1 MKARGP
7 TGSWVKLVFAGA
19 LALLAMGSAPPDL
32 QPYPIDVHRF
42 AVLERDSGP
51 TNYYRV
57 LETPQ
62 VDFIRGQYVPGLES
76 VTLFTDVGDGLRT
89 GVERI
94 RFRWRAW
101 VLPAG
106 GNECADGRG
115 DSAASFYVVWKRGW
129 RWYSLKFIWS
139 SEAPAGATC
148 NRTRNPFVA
157 SDSIIVHSGPPIGE
171 WFEEEIE
178 PEKLFRAHFEGGNPN
193 AEVPELQGIGV
204 MTDGDQTRSASVADY
219 AGFVLYKRERLAS
232 R

>member
-1 MKARGP
+1 MKTPADSRAC
-7 TGSWVKLVFAGA
+7 LLLAGA
-19 LALLAMGSAPPDL
+19 LGLLAMGSAPPGM
-32 QPYPIDVHRF
+32 QAFPVDVHRL

-57 LETPQ
+57 IEESGGDL
-62 VDFIRGQYVPGLES
+62 IRGEYRPGLES
-76 VTLFTDVGDGLRT
+76 VTLFADVGDGLRK

-101 VLPAG
+101 VLPVG
-106 GNECADGRG
+106 GNECVDGRG

-139 SEAPAGATC
+139 TEAPVGATC

-157 SDSIIVHSGPPIGE
+157 SDSIIVHSGAPTGE

-178 PEKLFRAHFEGGNPN
+178 PEKLFRAHFEDGNPD
-193 AEVPELQGIGV
+193 AEVPELQGIGL
-204 MTDGDQTRSASVADY
+204 MTDGDQTRTASVADY
-219 AGFVLYKRERLAS
+219 AGFVLFQRERLAS